1 MGVIEV
7 PKRIVLDQ
15 AYLERIKKEDEA
27 VVASLTA
34 MAQKKIPCKYC
45 NCLTITKYEDLK
57 GHFIAFCP
65 RCGQVAT
72 YQAADYRHYS
82 YLPIPNITVRL

>member
-1 MGVIEV
+1 M

-45 NCLTITKYEDLK
+45 NCLTITKYGDL
-57 GHFIAFCP
+57 
-65 RCGQVAT
+65 
-72 YQAADYRHYS
+72 
-82 YLPIPNITVRL
+82 